1 MYSRK
6 VAIYRPRFKENFI
19 QGMLAEIGDLWRSR
33 YVGVNL
39 FRVKLSERYQ
49 GSVLGV
55 LWSVIT
61 PVVMMVI
68 MAIIFPLI
76 MKMRVENYVV
86 YLFSGLV
93 VFRLLSSTISMGG
106 NAVVGY
112 KALISKVA
120 LPSMLY
126 PIVIVAVEFTNFLLV
141 MVALHLVA
149 LAFSF
154 EINTHLLYLFVSIV
168 ITLFFCIGLAS
179 LLSLFVVYYR
189 DIKQI
194 LEMVVQGLFYLTPII
209 YPVTMIPEKYHVFM
223 EFNVMFQFVR
233 LFHQAIYSSSPPV
246 WGYMIVPLALT
257 TVMFLLG
264 LVMHRRLGR
273 QLVFRL

>member
-6 VAIYRPRFKENFI
+6 VVVYRPRFKENFI

-93 VFRLLSSTISMGG
+93 VFRLLSSTISMGS

-126 PIVIVAVEFTNFLLV
+126 PTVIVAVEFANFLLV
-141 MVALHLVA
+141 MVALHFVA

-194 LEMVVQGLFYLTPII
+194 LEMAVQGLFYLTPIV
-209 YPVTMIPEKYHVFM
+209 YPIMMVPEKYHVFM

-246 WGYMIVPLALT
+246 WGYMVAPLGLAIV
-257 TVMFLLG
+257 VFLLG
-264 LVMHRRLGR
+264 LAMHRRLGR